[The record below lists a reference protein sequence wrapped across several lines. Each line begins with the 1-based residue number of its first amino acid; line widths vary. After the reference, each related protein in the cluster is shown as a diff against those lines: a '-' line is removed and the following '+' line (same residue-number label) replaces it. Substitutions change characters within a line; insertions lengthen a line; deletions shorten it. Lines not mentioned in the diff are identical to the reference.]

1 MKYIGCVLF
10 VKMPFGRDWGKTF
23 LFQWSIFTRVAGQRG
38 TAGNRKDECLSM
50 RISITIVYC
59 IYPCGNYRLSP
70 NKKTR
75 VDRPW
80 LEIGERNS
88 LARMFASAFTLA
100 SLKKKM
106 EGKLQSAFNPTSPI
120 PPCQDQKTTA
130 LLQTEV
136 IEVYKSVLL
145 FLKVTKTKPKKTQK
159 ELEFFQKTK
168 TSKLFELHVSM
179 VWTYFPS
186 KSSSWLTC
194 A

>member
-1 MKYIGCVLF
+1 
-10 VKMPFGRDWGKTF
+10 MPFGRDWGKTF

-106 EGKLQSAFNPTSPI
+106 EGKLQSASILPVLFHLVRI
-120 PPCQDQKTTA
+120 KKTTA

-145 FLKVTKTKPKKTQK
+145 FLKVTKTKPNKTQK